1 VKDAGEQTEYVADVV
16 GVVTVRTTSPTVA
29 PWAASSPQLLPTCGA
44 VTDDGPEDQRVRG
57 HPTK

>member
-16 GVVTVRTTSPTVA
+16 GGHGPDDVAHRGTVGGEL
-29 PWAASSPQLLPTCGA
+29 PQLLPTCGA
-44 VTDDGPEDQRVRG
+44 VTDGGPEDRRVRG